1 MANLSQ
7 IAKVVIALSTASIK
21 KASFGIPLIVSPTT
35 AFTERVRIYSDP
47 DAAISD
53 NLGQSTVNAISAAF
67 AQSPRPQYVY
77 VGRRDLASAVITLG
91 LSEVSPGNIF
101 SFIFDGQTISYTA
114 VDDDGVAEV
123 LAGLN
128 AAATGLTGFTDAY
141 TIKVNANDITL
152 TPKDSTKAYELK
164 SAGNT
169 IVSASGSTTNIATD
183 LAAIQRA
190 NKAWYG
196 MSLVEHVDILILQ
209 AAIWTETQT
218 KLFFAQSSASA
229 ILDPEST
236 TDIASQL
243 KRGQYYR
250 TVLIVHKNDAEYP
263 DAAWMGKCFV
273 YEPGS
278 EVFALKALSIIQPS
292 DWSDTEQ
299 STIWGKNANT
309 YEEYSDGY
317 YLTNPGKVSA
327 GEWVDVIRGRDF
339 AVDTIQKDVASG
351 MIRAKKIPYT
361 NPGIQTLVNIVRGS
375 MSKLQRAGVIAPDEV
390 NSAGE
395 TVPGFVL
402 TYPNAADVDADTKA
416 SRKLYLSFVGLLAG
430 AIQITDITGTLAYSY
445 EGSE

>member
-7 IAKVVIALSTASIK
+7 IAKVVISLSTASIK
-21 KASFGIPLIVSPTT
+21 KASFGIPLVVSPTT
-35 AFTERVRIYSDP
+35 AFAERVRIYSDP
-47 DAAISD
+47 DAATSD
-53 NLGQSTVNAISAAF
+53 NLGASTLAAVNAAF

-77 VGRRDLASAVITLG
+77 VGRRDLAEATISLALTTVQ
-91 LSEVSPGNIF
+91 PGNIF
-101 SFIFDGQTISYTA
+101 SFIFNGQSVSYTA
-114 VDDDGVAEV
+114 VENDTVIDV
-123 LAGLN
+123 LAGLTAAAN
-128 AAATGLTGFTDAY
+128 AAPGFTDAY
-141 TIKVNANDITL
+141 NVTANPNDITL
-152 TPKDSTKAYELK
+152 KPKDSTKAFELK
-164 SAGNT
+164 ASNNVN
-169 IVSASGSTTNIATD
+169 IVTSGSETNIATD
-183 LAAIQRA
+183 LVAIQRA

-196 MSLVEHVDILILQ
+196 FSLVEHDDALILQ
-209 AAIWTETQT
+209 AAIWGETQV
-218 KLFFAQSSASA
+218 KLFFAQSNSEN
-229 ILDPEST
+229 ILDPEVT

-250 TVLIVHKNDAEYP
+250 TALIVHQNDNEYP
-263 DAAWMGKCFV
+263 DAAWMGKCFT
-273 YEPGS
+273 YSPGS
-278 EVFALKALSIIQPS
+278 EVWALKPLSIIQPS

-317 YLTNPGKVSA
+317 YLTNPGRVSA
-327 GEWVDVIRGRDF
+327 GEWLDIIRGRDF

-375 MSKLQRAGVIAPDEV
+375 MTKLQRAGVLAPDEV

-402 TYPNAADVDADTKA
+402 NYPNAADVDSDTKA
-416 SRKLYLSFVGLLAG
+416 SRKLYLSFVGILAG
-430 AIQITDITGTLAYSY
+430 AIQVTDITGTLAYSY